1 MNLNNFGS
9 KLRVSDSGRTD
20 ENKEKQLFVRLVSQ
34 LDNCWIR
41 TSFLHS
47 QLQVDFWN
55 YEEHFYHIIEDLIYL
70 HFEEWKA
77 ELILWYVYDRIDGEG
92 KILDLEITAED
103 KPAKKYKLKTPEE
116 LWKLIEKIDKIENKG
131 KKDE

>member
-1 MNLNNFGS
+1 MNLNNFGT
-9 KLRVSDSGRTD
+9 KLRVTDSSKNA
-20 ENKEKQLFVRLVSQ
+20 ENKEKLLFIRLVTE

-70 HFEEWKA
+70 HFDEWKA
-77 ELILWYVYDRIDGEG
+77 DLILWFVYDRIDAEG
-92 KILDLEITAED
+92 NILDLEITPED
-103 KPAKKYKLKTPEE
+103 KPAKKYKLKTAEE
-116 LWKLIEKIDKIENKG
+116 LWKIIEKIDKIENKG

>member
-9 KLRVSDSGRTD
+9 KLRISDSGRTA
-20 ENKEKQLFVRLVSQ
+20 ENKEKQLFIRLVSQ

-55 YEEHFYHIIEDLIYL
+55 Y
-70 HFEEWKA
+70 
-77 ELILWYVYDRIDGEG
+77 
-92 KILDLEITAED
+92 
-103 KPAKKYKLKTPEE
+103 
-116 LWKLIEKIDKIENKG
+116 
-131 KKDE
+131 